1 LSRKLSKRG
10 GDAAGVRVAVWW
22 GLMAGQPSAGV
33 RSAMGSIGWYIFRTT
48 LGAFV
53 LILISLTAVIWLAT
67 ALRDI
72 DLMTSQGQTILVFIG
87 ITSLVIP
94 QLVLVIAPIALVIA
108 AAHVLNKLATDSEL
122 IVMNAAG
129 MSPWRL
135 FRSFMAVAGVVC
147 VLVLVL
153 SAYLSP
159 LCLRELRMLAARIR
173 ADFVANIVQPG
184 RFIPLERGLTFH
196 IRERQPDGLL
206 LGIFLD
212 DRRDPKEQ
220 STILAEQGKIV
231 QNEQGTY
238 LFLQNGNVQRHEND
252 ERDPTI
258 VLFESYAFDLSRL
271 AGGPQITI
279 AYSVRER
286 YLWDLIAPDPRDTE
300 LRKEPGQFRAELHDR
315 FVSPL
320 YPLAFMIVAYAYLG
334 APRTTRQSRTW
345 SVASAVGGVAALRMI
360 GFASMV
366 FGIKHPIALTFQY
379 IAVLSATGFGLLAIS
394 QAAIIEPPAFMV
406 RAVTAFTERLARQF
420 ATT

>member
-1 LSRKLSKRG
+1 
-10 GDAAGVRVAVWW
+10 
-22 GLMAGQPSAGV
+22 
-33 RSAMGSIGWYIFRTT
+33 MGSIGWYIFRST
-48 LGAFV
+48 LGAFF

-67 ALRDI
+67 ALRDL

-94 QLVLVIAPIALVIA
+94 QLLLVIAPIALVIA

-135 FRSFMAVAGVVC
+135 FRAFMAVAGVVC
-147 VLVLVL
+147 VIVIAL
-153 SAYLSP
+153 SAYISP
-159 LCLRELRMLAARIR
+159 YCLRELRRLAAEVR

-184 RFIPLERGLTFH
+184 RFIPLDRGLTFH

-231 QNEQGTY
+231 QNEQGTF
-238 LFLQNGNVQRHEND
+238 LFLQNGSVQRHETE

-258 VLFESYAFDLSRL
+258 VLFERYAFDLSRL
-271 AGGPQITI
+271 AGGQQVAIT
-279 AYSVRER
+279 YSVRER
-286 YLWDLIAPDPRDTE
+286 YSWDLVRPDPRDPE

-315 FVSPL
+315 IVTPF

-345 SVASAVGGVAALRMI
+345 SLASAVGGVAVLRMI

-379 IAVLSATGFGLLAIS
+379 VAVLTAGAVGVLAIS
-394 QAAIIEPPAFMV
+394 QAAIIEPPAFVV
-406 RAVTAFTERLARQF
+406 RAVAALTERVSRQF

>member
-1 LSRKLSKRG
+1 
-10 GDAAGVRVAVWW
+10 
-22 GLMAGQPSAGV
+22 
-33 RSAMGSIGWYIFRTT
+33 MGSIGWYIFRTT

-53 LILISLTAVIWLAT
+53 LILLSLTTVIWLAT
-67 ALRDI
+67 ALRDL
-72 DLMTSQGQTILVFIG
+72 DLMTSQGQTLLVFVG

-94 QLVLVIAPIALVIA
+94 QLILVISPIALVIA

-135 FRSFMAVAGVVC
+135 FRAFMAVAGVVC

-153 SAYLSP
+153 SAYVSP
-159 LCLRELRMLAARIR
+159 QCLRELRRLAASIR

-231 QNEQGTY
+231 RNDQGTY
-238 LFLQNGNVQRHEND
+238 LLLQNGNIQRHQSE

-258 VLFESYAFDLSRL
+258 VLFERYAFDLSRL
-271 AGGPQITI
+271 AGGSQITI

-286 YLWDLIAPDPRDTE
+286 FIWDLIFPDPRDPE

-315 FVSPL
+315 LVTPL
-320 YPLAFMIVAYAYLG
+320 YPLSFMIVAYAYLG

-345 SVASAVGGVAALRMI
+345 SLVSAIGGVAALRVI

-366 FGIKHPIALTFQY
+366 FGIKHPVALTFQY
-379 IAVLSATGFGLLAIS
+379 VAVLAATGFGLLAIS
-394 QAAIIEPPAFMV
+394 QAIIIEPPAFMV
-406 RAVTAFTERLARQF
+406 RAAAAVTERLARRF

>member
-1 LSRKLSKRG
+1 
-10 GDAAGVRVAVWW
+10 
-22 GLMAGQPSAGV
+22 
-33 RSAMGSIGWYIFRTT
+33 MGSIGWYIFRTT

-53 LILISLTAVIWLAT
+53 LILLSLTAVIWLAT

-72 DLMTSQGQTILVFIG
+72 DLMTSQGQTVLVFIG

-129 MSPWRL
+129 MSPWKL

-147 VLVLVL
+147 VLVVAF
-153 SAYLSP
+153 SAYVSP
-159 LCLRELRMLAARIR
+159 KCLRELRRLAAEVR

-184 RFIPLERGLTFH
+184 RFISLERGLTFH
-196 IRERQPDGLL
+196 IRERQPDGQL
-206 LGIFLD
+206 LGIFVD

-220 STILAEQGKIV
+220 STILAEQGQIV
-231 QNEQGTY
+231 QNDQGTF
-238 LFLQNGNVQRHEND
+238 LFLQTGNVQRHPSD
-252 ERDPTI
+252 DRDPTI
-258 VLFESYAFDLSRL
+258 VLFDRYAFDMSRM
-271 AGGPQITI
+271 AGSSQATVT
-279 AYSVRER
+279 YSVRER
-286 YLWDLIAPDPRDTE
+286 YSWELLQPNPSDTE
-300 LRKEPGQFRAELHDR
+300 LLKEPGQFRAELHDR
-315 FVSPL
+315 LVAPL
-320 YPLAFMIVAYAYLG
+320 YPLTFMIVAYAYLG

-345 SVASAVGGVAALRMI
+345 SLVSAVGGVAALRMI

-379 IAVLSATGFGLLAIS
+379 IAVALATGLGLVAIS
-394 QAAIIEPPAFMV
+394 QGTIIEPPAFMV
-406 RAVTAFTERLARQF
+406 RAAAAVTERLSRRF